1 MLGRRESCLS
11 GKKGLEANQ
20 AMAIEMQIWIS
31 ERNQSVAGQSEG
43 LVRKFVV
50 KIVVVQEGCNF
61 LVFLG

>member
-1 MLGRRESCLS
+1 VLGRRESCLS